1 LRAGGDLSQVLKE
14 DDLVSLRDAFR
25 ELERAVHVSDLA
37 SVEAATFNLRNLLA
51 QVGVADSVATQDLSF
66 LRDLDASSGD
76 LSALLESRLRA
87 FKIAIAAWQG
97 PDPGRLK

>member
-1 LRAGGDLSQVLKE
+1 MRAGEDLTQVLKE
-14 DDLVSLRDAFR
+14 DDLIGLRDAFR
-25 ELERAVHVSDLA
+25 ELERAVLVADLG
-37 SVEAATFNLRNLLA
+37 SVEAATSNLRGLMDR
-51 QVGVADSVATQDLSF
+51 VGVSESVATQDLML

-87 FKIAIAAWQG
+87 FKLAIAAWQG